1 MTNKRWK
8 NKNFFEALNQSIK
21 GIQYVLKN
29 ERNIRIQILF
39 AIIAIIFGII
49 FKLSGTEFMILF
61 FTIGLVIFAEIMNS
75 AIEFVFDLYS
85 EEYNE
90 KIKIGKNIASGAVL
104 SVAVIS
110 IIIGSILFIP
120 KIILM

>member
-90 KIKIGKNIASGAVL
+90 KIKIGKNIASAAVL
-104 SVAVIS
+104 CVAVIS

-120 KIILM
+120 KIIL